1 MTSKHPRPAKDR
13 SSGSLLKV
21 DWDKVLEERGIANPH
36 ADKLDQHGNPV
47 ISKGGPSHLPPKPA
61 NHKSHIRQKKV

>member
-1 MTSKHPRPAKDR
+1 MAKKSARPAKPI
-13 SSGSLLKV
+13 SPLKV
-21 DWDKVLEERGIANPH
+21 DWDKVLEERGATNPL

-47 ISKGGPSHLPPKPA
+47 FSKGGPSQHPPKPA